1 MRVLIA
7 TDGSDSS
14 LNAAAEAKRIL
25 GDAEWTLVCVIPPLE
40 SAESDA
46 GGIEGPVLE
55 PQELQDMH
63 RSGIV
68 GADATLAATARALG
82 PTPVEQRVEEG
93 SPGETI
99 CSLASKLDAGV
110 VVVGSHGKSALTE
123 TLLGSVGT
131 YVVHHCEQP
140 VLVVPPGA

>member
-1 MRVLIA
+1 MHVLIA

-14 LNAAAEAKRIL
+14 LNAAAHARSIL
-25 GDAEWTLVCVIPPLE
+25 GDAEWTLVCVIPPME
-40 SAESDA
+40 SPEADA
-46 GGIEGPVLE
+46 GGIEGPVLD
-55 PQELQDMH
+55 PQEVVDMH
-63 RSGIV
+63 RSGV
-68 GADATLAATARALG
+68 VEADAALAATARALG

-93 SPGETI
+93 SAGTTI
-99 CSLASKLDAGV
+99 CSLASKLDADV

-140 VLVVPPGA
+140 VLVVPPRE